1 MQRFPELMEKYRG
14 WRCAACGEEMAPGPV
29 SLEYM
34 GNEFVVELPVC
45 KTCGQVLVPEE
56 LALGKMHEVEQI
68 LEDK

>member
-14 WRCAACGEEMAPGPV
+14 WRCAACGEGLVPGPV
-29 SLEYM
+29 ALEYM
-34 GNEFVVELPVC
+34 GNEFVVELLVC
-45 KTCGQVLVPEE
+45 KACGQVLVPEE